1 MPAWSP
7 WQEGCKEV
15 LEKVQKRAVKM
26 ISGLEGKT
34 YEERLKEVGLLT
46 LEERRHQADMVQAYK
61 IVTGKDIRAGH
72 KETLLTKSGGEL
84 EQYSFQPEAGRNSES
99 LQKWLQRL

>member
-7 WQEGCKEV
+7 WQEGDKEV
-15 LEKVQKRAVKM
+15 LEKVQKRAVKI

-46 LEERRHQADMVQAYK
+46 LEERAPPGRHGANLQDSDRKGHGTERDMVPVSDSDRQ
-61 IVTGKDIRAGH
+61 GH
-72 KETLLTKSGGEL
+72 P
-84 EQYSFQPEAGRNSES
+84 QCR
-99 LQKWLQRL
+99 